1 MSVKKCRK
9 GVYGFVNLNRAGID
23 HMTDENPHTA
33 GVIAPPPLIYAA
45 GLALGLLG
53 DRLLALPRLF
63 EANAVAWGVVAVL
76 ALIGGAC
83 IAAALGRFGAAGTP
97 AEPWKPTRALA
108 TGGVY
113 RWTRNPMYLGMALL
127 LLAAGV
133 GFSSLGVI
141 ALFPLV
147 ILVIDRL
154 VIAREERYL
163 VELFGAEYAEYR
175 SRVRRWF

>member
-1 MSVKKCRK
+1 MADQ
-9 GVYGFVNLNRAGID
+9 NNR
-23 HMTDENPHTA
+23 TA
-33 GVIAPPPLIYAA
+33 AVIAPPPLIYGA

-53 DRLLALPRLF
+53 DRMLALPRLF
-63 EANAVAWGVVAVL
+63 EANAVAWCVVVVL
-76 ALIGGAC
+76 ALIGVVC

-108 TGGVY
+108 ISGIY
-113 RWTRNPMYLGMALL
+113 CWTRNPMYLGMALL

-133 GFSSLGVI
+133 GFASLGVI

-147 ILVIDRL
+147 ILVIDRR

-163 VELFGAEYAEYR
+163 VGLFGAEYTDYCA
-175 SRVRRWF
+175 RVRRWF

>member
-1 MSVKKCRK
+1 M
-9 GVYGFVNLNRAGID
+9 AD
-23 HMTDENPHTA
+23 HTTRTA
-33 GVIAPPPLIYAA
+33 GVIAPPPLIYAT

-76 ALIGGAC
+76 ALIGGGC

-108 TGGVY
+108 TGGIY

-133 GFSSLGVI
+133 GFASPGII

-163 VELFGAEYAEYR
+163 VGLFGAEYADYCA
-175 SRVRRWF
+175 RVRRWF

>member
-1 MSVKKCRK
+1 M
-9 GVYGFVNLNRAGID
+9 AD
-23 HMTDENPHTA
+23 HTTRTA

-53 DRLLALPRLF
+53 DRLLARPRLF
-63 EANAVAWGVVAVL
+63 EANAVAWGVVVVL
-76 ALIGGAC
+76 ALIGLVC

-108 TGGVY
+108 TSGIY

-127 LLAAGV
+127 LLAAGIGFASV
-133 GFSSLGVI
+133 GAI

-163 VELFGAEYAEYR
+163 VGLFGAEYADYCA
-175 SRVRRWF
+175 RVRRWF